1 MPGLEHEKGRNISER
16 VAKLLVGQVASEL
29 GAHQAYLGTSLYFE
43 RQSLHRWAK
52 LFRDQSVEEA
62 GHASKIMAFLLDNE
76 VEFDLPGLPAATTHY
91 KSAAEAV
98 GRRSRARSRSRASS
112 TPWQR
117 RDRRPATIAAHQF
130 LQWFIDEQVEE
141 ERTMGALLDLLASG
155 INLFQAQELL
165 AGIAEG

>member
-1 MPGLEHEKGRNISER
+1 MISEPLG
-16 VAKLLVGQVASEL
+16 KLLVAQVATEL
-29 GAHQAYLGTSLYFE
+29 GAHQTYFGMSLYFE

-62 GHASKIMAFLLDNE
+62 GHASKIMAFLIDNE

-91 KSAAEAV
+91 KSATDAVQAALASEVKVTGQFNKMATAALEA
-98 GRRSRARSRSRASS
+98 GDHRGL
-112 TPWQR
+112 
-117 RDRRPATIAAHQF
+117 QF

-141 ERTMGALLDLLASG
+141 ERTMRALLDLLASG

-165 AGIAEG
+165 GGIVAE

>member
-1 MPGLEHEKGRNISER
+1 MISER

-43 RQSLHRWAK
+43 RQSLHQWAK

-62 GHASKIMAFLLDNE
+62 GHASKIVAFLIDNE
-76 VEFDLPGLPAATTHY
+76 VDFDLPGLPTATTHY
-91 KSAAEAV
+91 KSASEAV
-98 GRRSRARSRSRASS
+98 QVGLASEVKV
-112 TPWQR
+112 TGQFNAM
-117 RDRRPATIAAHQF
+117 ATAAVEAGDHRAHQF

-141 ERTMGALLDLLASG
+141 ERTMRALLDLLASG

-165 AGIAEG
+165 AEIVGE